1 MHTDHQASLTFQARS
16 LYCDVRRPGLSCTQR
31 RHACC
36 ASFDLTMRGQLC
48 PLTTMKAIASEAR
61 NCLNLQTAYLQLCA
75 PAAIEQPPVPRK
87 PGAPPFAACAVRRGL
102 TSVTSVRM
110 TALPGSR
117 TAPCCYACVRMHDAA
132 QTHTE
137 LEAAMLDAGHPCAA
151 PLGVCICFLLPV
163 NTQHGPW
170 KGHKPRA
177 SILDATCI
185 CRRTARG
192 AHLLPAAVRPRPAS

>member
-1 MHTDHQASLTFQARS
+1 MQKKACRRMRAKEICRRMRAGMHTDHQASLTFQARS

-137 LEAAMLDAGHPCAA
+137 LEACWMPGTPAPHRLGCAS
-151 PLGVCICFLLPV
+151 
-163 NTQHGPW
+163 
-170 KGHKPRA
+170 A
-177 SILDATCI
+177 SCY
-185 CRRTARG
+185 
-192 AHLLPAAVRPRPAS
+192 P